1 MRQLKFFDLTFRKH
15 FDSFINH
22 FTVFSVS
29 GVSHCSS
36 LQLAMNEHLA
46 EKVVASGISEAIWR
60 SKGNAGLP
68 LLCCWTPLPNPKLDQ
83 RGIEDNILHHFHS
96 CDKIC
101 IFSNSVFVKNFLPLL
116 GQR

>member
-68 LLCCWTPLPNPKLDQ
+68 PPLLLVPLPHPHVGPEGDRRKYSTP
-83 RGIEDNILHHFHS
+83 F
-96 CDKIC
+96 
-101 IFSNSVFVKNFLPLL
+101 PLM
-116 GQR
+116 